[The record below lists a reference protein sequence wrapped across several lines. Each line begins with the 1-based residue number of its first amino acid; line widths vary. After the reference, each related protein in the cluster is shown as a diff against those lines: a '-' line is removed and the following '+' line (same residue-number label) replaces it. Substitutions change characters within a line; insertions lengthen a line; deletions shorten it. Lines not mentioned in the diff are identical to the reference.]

1 MLELVLVGEVLREDV
16 CRHAI
21 RVAILQ
27 RDVTH
32 TDNVI
37 NPSNTNLVHTIY
49 VPERRSSSGLHY
61 LRRGLVV
68 LVEVHAQASAK
79 NPLPQIQSKDADSAK
94 PEVTSDQLGFYR

>member
-1 MLELVLVGEVLREDV
+1 MLELVPVNEVLREDV
-16 CRHAI
+16 RRHAI

-68 LVEVHAQASAK
+68 LVEVHAQVAAQD
-79 NPLPQIQSKDADSAK
+79 PLPQVQRRYAYRAK
-94 PEVTSDQLGFYR
+94 PEIAGYQFGFYR